1 MTRRPSKLLRMT
13 VAAMATVLA
22 LGACAGGDGPRNTD
36 SKRLTLG
43 HGAAPGNPR
52 SEGVLEFERLVEEKS
67 NGAIDVQILGQETI
81 GSDTQVMVSVAA
93 GTRDMT
99 INSQGPFAAY
109 VPESSLIGLPF
120 LFEDSEHAYT
130 VIDDQEVLLPCG
142 EVVRKGLPSAGS
154 VGQRHARHYE

>member
-52 SEGVLEFERLVEEKS
+52 SEGALEFYHENNQWLLEIDGVGGLFIGRSAWTPEGYIENLRL
-67 NGAIDVQILGQETI
+67 A
-81 GSDTQVMVSVAA
+81 
-93 GTRDMT
+93 
-99 INSQGPFAAY
+99 
-109 VPESSLIGLPF
+109 
-120 LFEDSEHAYT
+120 H
-130 VIDDQEVLLPCG
+130 
-142 EVVRKGLPSAGS
+142 EVVSRE
-154 VGQRHARHYE
+154 H